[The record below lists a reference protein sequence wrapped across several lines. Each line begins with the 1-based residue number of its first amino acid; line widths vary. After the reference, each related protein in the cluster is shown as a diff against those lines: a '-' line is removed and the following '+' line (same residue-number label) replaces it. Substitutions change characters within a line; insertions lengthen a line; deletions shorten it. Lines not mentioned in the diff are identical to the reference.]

1 MRKFFILLLVANS
14 SWLTASS
21 QYWQQQANFLIDVT
35 LNDKDHTLDGFEKI
49 IYTNNSPDT
58 LKFIWFHL
66 WANAYK
72 NDKTAFS
79 DQMLENGD
87 TRFYFSSKEDKGYIN
102 RLDFRVNDI
111 SAKLEDHPQHIDIAK
126 LILPFPLPPN
136 ETITITT
143 PFHVKLPFNFSR
155 GGHVGQ
161 SYQCTQWYPKPAVY
175 DHKGWH
181 PMPYLDQGEFYSEF
195 GNSEVKI
202 TVPSN
207 YVVAASGKLMN
218 EDERQWLMERK
229 NFTWEPIKKK
239 VKNSKG
245 IVETKV
251 QEFPESVT
259 TTKTLIYKQ
268 ILSHDFAWF
277 ADKRFIVNYE
287 QVHLPSDKTVDVFSF
302 YTPQEK
308 PAWSKSLQF
317 AKDAVLFYSDA
328 IDDCPYNTISV
339 VQGPESFGG
348 GMEYPG
354 ITVISPM
361 QDEATLDKVI
371 AHEIGHNWFYGAL
384 ASNERMHP
392 WMDEGMNSFYEQ
404 AYTFFKKHK
413 NDDAAAN
420 SLLET
425 VIANRLDQPIE
436 TPSENFSD
444 RNYGLIAYMKAA
456 QWMQLLEKELGK
468 DGFKKAMKEYWE
480 QWKFKHP
487 YPEDFKKSMEK
498 SSGKNLD
505 SIFSLLKLTGTLNN
519 EPKKGFALQNI
530 IKAAM
535 QANSKKKTVITWLP
549 VFGYNSYDKLLA
561 GLGFTNTTLPPT
573 KFQFLAI
580 PMYGVG
586 SKKFNGIGV
595 AWNTFYTKGLFR
607 KIEPGI
613 SFSKFTQNKYENSEG
628 RKAYLSFTKIVPGI
642 RFTFNEKNPRN
653 TKLRYIQWKTF
664 LINEDGLRFFRD
676 TIFTPPSDT
685 TVFTNF
691 AVVEKKRTLNQLK
704 IVVEDYRA
712 LYPYSGELKIEQGK
726 DFVRSAFTG
735 NYFFNY
741 PKKGGLNV
749 RLFAGKFFYTG
760 GKTFSKEFSTDRYH
774 LNMTG
779 ANGYEDYTYSDYFI
793 GRNQFEGFESQQIMN
808 RDGGFKIR
816 TDLLAAKVGR
826 TDDWLAS
833 LNFSTTIPDDI
844 NPLNLL
850 PVKIPLKLFADIGTF
865 AEAWDKDAEIDRF
878 LFDAGLHIPILKET
892 INIYVPL
899 IYSSVF
905 KDYIEST
912 LDKKGR
918 FFKKISFTID
928 ISNFNLRKF
937 DRNLS
942 F

>member
-1 MRKFFILLLVANS
+1 LLAAHS
-14 SWLTASS
+14 SWLAAFS
-21 QYWQQQANFLIDVT
+21 QKWQQQANFLIDVT
-35 LNDKDHTLDGFEKI
+35 LSDKDHTLDGFEKI

-66 WANAYK
+66 WPNAYK

-79 DQMLENGD
+79 DQMLENGN
-87 TRFYFSSKEDKGYIN
+87 TKFYFSSKEDKGYIN

-111 SAKLEDHPQHIDIAK
+111 SAKLEDHPEHIDIAK
-126 LILPFPLPPN
+126 LILPFPLAPN
-136 ETITITT
+136 QTITITT
-143 PFHVKLPFNFSR
+143 PFHVKLPYNFSR

-175 DHKGWH
+175 DHNGWH

-195 GNSEVKI
+195 GNSEVRI

-229 NFTWEPIKKK
+229 NFTWEPVKKK

-245 IVETKV
+245 IIETKT
-251 QEFPESVT
+251 QEFPESAT
-259 TTKTLIYKQ
+259 TTKTLTYKQ

-277 ADKRFIVNYE
+277 ADKRFIVDYTTAN
-287 QVHLPSDKTVDVFSF
+287 LPSDKLIDIFSF

-308 PAWSKSLQF
+308 KFWAKSSQF
-317 AKDAVLFYSDA
+317 AKDAILFYSDA
-328 IDDCPYNTISV
+328 IADYPYNTISV

-361 QDEATLDKVI
+361 KDENELNKVI

-384 ASNERMHP
+384 ASNEREHP

-404 AYTFFKKHK
+404 AYTFSKTHKH
-413 NDDAAAN
+413 DDTAENA
-420 SLLET
+420 LLET
-425 VIANRLDQPIE
+425 VIATQLDQPIE
-436 TPSENFSD
+436 TPSEKFSE
-444 RNYGLIAYMKAA
+444 RNYGLIAYIKTAK
-456 QWMQLLEKELGK
+456 WMHVLEKELGK
-468 DGFKKAMKEYWE
+468 DEFKKAMKAYFE

-487 YPEDFKKSMEK
+487 YPEDFKKIMET
-498 SSGKNLD
+498 SSGRNLD
-505 SIFSLLKLTGTLNN
+505 SIFSLLKINGSLNT
-519 EPKKGFALQNI
+519 EPKKGFALQHI

-535 QANSKKKTVITWLP
+535 QANSNKKTVLTWLP
-549 VFGYNSYDKLLA
+549 MFGYNSYDKLQA
-561 GLGFTNTTLPPT
+561 GIAITNMNLPPT
-573 KFQFLAI
+573 KFQFLAL
-580 PMYGVG
+580 PMYGFG
-586 SKKFNGIGV
+586 SKKFNGIGL
-595 AWNTFYTKGLFR
+595 AWNTFYTKGVFK

-613 SFSKFTQNKYENSEG
+613 GFSHFTQNKYENSDG
-628 RKAYLSFTKIVPGI
+628 RKAYLSFNKIVPGI
-642 RFTFNEKNPRN
+642 RFTFNEKNPRS
-653 TKLRYIQWKTF
+653 TKLRFIQWKTF
-664 LINEDGLRFFRD
+664 FINEEGLRFFRD
-676 TIFTPPSDT
+676 SIVTPLDT
-685 TVFTNF
+685 TYFTNF
-691 AVVEKKRTLNQLK
+691 VTVDKNRILNQLR

-749 RLFAGKFFYTG
+749 RLFAAKFFYSG
-760 GKTFSKEFSTDRYH
+760 GKTFTKEFSTDRYH

-793 GRNQFEGFESQQIMN
+793 GRNKFEGFESQQIMN

-816 TDLLAAKVGR
+816 TDLLADKVGR

-833 LNFSTTIPDDI
+833 LNLSTTIPDDI

-850 PVKIPLKLFADIGTF
+850 PFKIPLKLFADIGTF
-865 AEAWDKDAEIDRF
+865 AEAWDKEAEIDRF
-878 LFDAGLHIPILKET
+878 LFDAGLQIPILKET
-892 INIYVPL
+892 INIYMPL

-937 DRNLS
+937 DRNLT